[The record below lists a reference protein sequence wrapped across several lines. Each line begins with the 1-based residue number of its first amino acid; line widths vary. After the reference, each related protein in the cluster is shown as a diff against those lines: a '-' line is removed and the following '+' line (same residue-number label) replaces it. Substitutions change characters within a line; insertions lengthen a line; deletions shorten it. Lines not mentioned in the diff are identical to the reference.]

1 MKGDLFQA
9 PLLRVTGSVLSARVE
24 ESHNPRFVDHVW
36 ITVDTGGG
44 PQWLLSINTL
54 SIRNREAGFDP
65 RVRVGLA
72 REEVE
77 FAPPRGLERLSHYD
91 YSAVEAKQN
100 VFYEHYEREAL
111 EKLLLETAR
120 TSDLVQ
126 AWGAPYHRRV
136 HPGLHQIHSRRASCA
151 VAEDIVGLDGG
162 LRFYFRERKEC
173 TLMLLKFCGQP

>member
-1 MKGDLFQA
+1 MIGDLLQA
-9 PLLRVTGSVLSARVE
+9 PLLRVTGDILSARVE

-36 ITVDTGGG
+36 LTVNAGGH
-44 PQWLLSINTL
+44 PHWLVSVNTL

-72 REEVE
+72 REPAE
-77 FAPPRGLERLSHYD
+77 FMPARGVERLVHFD
-91 YSAVEAKQN
+91 YVSVEKAQN

-111 EKLLLETAR
+111 EVLLLDLAR
-120 TSDLVQ
+120 DCDLLE

-151 VAEDIVGLDGG
+151 VSEDMVGLDGG
-162 LRFYFRERKEC
+162 LRFYFRRQGQS
-173 TLMLLKFCGQP
+173 TMLLFKFCGQP